1 MSHTDI
7 NLEKQIELGLT
18 KVNAI
23 ISQAISSDV
32 PLISQVG
39 QYIISAGGKRMRPI
53 LTILAGN
60 ALGYEEESLYSLA
73 AMVEFIHTSTLLH
86 DDVVDESELRRG
98 KKTANNVFGNAASV
112 LVGDFLYTRAFEL
125 MVASNNMRVLEVMAK
140 ATNIIAEGEVMQL
153 LNIGNVNITEEEY
166 FRVIQYKTAKLF
178 EASAQVGA
186 ILANATSKEEVAL
199 KNFGMHMGVAFQIID
214 DVLDYS
220 GDIETIGKNIGDDLA
235 EGKPTLPLI
244 YVMKKGTLDEAIVVK
259 NALEQGNKNQFEE
272 ILHIVQNSGALKYAQ
287 QKAEEAS
294 NLAIASLSSL
304 KDNYSVKNMIELA
317 RFSVSRLN

>member
-1 MSHTDI
+1 MPHTNL
-7 NLEKQIELGLT
+7 NLEKQISLGLM
-18 KVNAI
+18 KVNTVI
-23 ISQAISSDV
+23 NQAINSEV

-39 QYIISAGGKRMRPI
+39 QYIIGSGGKRMRPI

-60 ALGYEEESLYSLA
+60 ALNYHEDNLYSLA

-98 KKTANNVFGNAASV
+98 QKTANNVFGNAASV

-153 LNIGNVNITEEEY
+153 LNIGNVNITEEAY

-178 EASAQVGA
+178 EAAAQVGA
-186 ILANATSKEEVAL
+186 ILAKASTEEENAL
-199 KNFGMHMGVAFQIID
+199 KNFGMYMGVAFQIID

-220 GDIETIGKNIGDDLA
+220 GDIEAIGKNIGDDLS
-235 EGKPTLPLI
+235 ERKPTLPLI
-244 YVMKKGTLDEAIVVK
+244 YVMKNGSSHDANIIRK
-259 NALEQGNKNQFEE
+259 ALEQGDKSQFEQ
-272 ILHIVQNSGALKYAQ
+272 ILNIVQNSGALNYAQ
-287 QKAEEAS
+287 QKAKEAS
-294 NLAIASLSSL
+294 EKAICSLSHL
-304 KDNYSVKNMIELA
+304 KNNYSIENMIELA